1 MSCSFAYAA
10 YVCDQVVTVSPPTT
24 GFEGYLNAL
33 WMTIVTMTTVGYGS
47 VTPHTYFGRGIMTAT
62 SLISMVLFGI
72 ILNQVIMQLSP
83 CRTERRLAWLVNNR
97 EVVLWILN

>member
-72 ILNQVIMQLSP
+72 ILNQQSCKIICQDSKSTVWAPRPKILI
-83 CRTERRLAWLVNNR
+83 
-97 EVVLWILN
+97 VLPD